1 MEWWKIILGL
11 YALGV
16 LWLIYEFITAPVMPE
31 DYDLSIEEEEIM
43 KDIQS
48 RNDDERN
55 IRNS

>member
-11 YALGV
+11 YVLGV
-16 LWLIYEFITAPVMPE
+16 LWLIYEFITAPIMPE

-48 RNDDERN
+48 KNDDERN